1 MARIHIVLDENE
13 KARFRSQAERE
24 GKTLSAWL
32 RDAAREKLAE
42 QGPGRLETME
52 ELRRFFSECDRRET
66 GTEPDWEQHVRVI
79 ERSRRSG
86 AADS

>member
-1 MARIHIVLDENE
+1 
-13 KARFRSQAERE
+13 
-24 GKTLSAWL
+24 
-32 RDAAREKLAE
+32 
-42 QGPGRLETME
+42 ME
-52 ELRRFFSECDRRET
+52 ELRSFFSECDRRET